1 MGNISIMASW
11 NSPRVGPECVRD
23 TAILVAKS
31 LGMLT
36 WRKRLMVA
44 KCECEIFK
52 NTYND
57 LPSQAA
63 ELY

>member
-36 WRKRLMVA
+36 WRKRLIVA
-44 KCECEIFK
+44 MWHQIFK